1 MRCGVESLRF
11 CVANQALSSHLCL
24 FPRLQIDG
32 FGNAYFMDDANI
44 PSLLALPYFG
54 YVQPTDPVYLAT
66 RSLVLSQG
74 NPWYFNGTAAAGI
87 GGPHNG
93 PYYIWPMA
101 LIAQVSMRVCK
112 RCATK

>member
-1 MRCGVESLRF
+1 
-11 CVANQALSSHLCL
+11 LCF